1 MCVCVGGGRA
11 QLYLSTFSVSET
23 SSPLIWPKA
32 KITKIFGHLIPYGIH
47 HHKIWKTLFTLNT
60 VWPILYMSAIKPAK
74 SKDKQKLLTLHSL
87 WNSSPQNSREAFY
100 TSHHMSWTV
109 LVCHKT
115 NQKEKQNRNFDTPFL
130 MESITTKYERSS
142 SCFSLL
148 SGIKQE
154 SVLIYC
160 FVFCIT
166 LSGIKPAVL
175 SAGTGALSCR
185 GDWFSDTNDVSCF
198 LLISVA
204 VIRTQQDGQ
213 GLMGREGKKPG
224 WCLKEKKT

>member
-87 WNSSPQNSREAFY
+87 WNSSPQNSRDAFY

-115 NQKEKQNRNFDTPFL
+115 NQKEKQNRNFWHTIP
-130 MESITTKYERSS
+130 Y
-142 SCFSLL
+142 
-148 SGIKQE
+148 GIHHHKVWEKQQ
-154 SVLIYC
+154 L
-160 FVFCIT
+160 
-166 LSGIKPAVL
+166 
-175 SAGTGALSCR
+175 
-185 GDWFSDTNDVSCF
+185 
-198 LLISVA
+198 LLIA
-204 VIRTQQDGQ
+204 VRYQAGECTYILFCLLYNIIRYRTCSTQCRNRSTE
-213 GLMGREGKKPG
+213 L
-224 WCLKEKKT
+224 